1 MLFIDVR
8 ENMYLTDGWALLE
21 VIARRIRDHTVLS
34 APRIVVCLDALT
46 EQLVELSEHELARYW
61 ELQAW

>member
-1 MLFIDVR
+1 MLFCDAR

-21 VIARRIRDHTVLS
+21 VIARRIGGHS
-34 APRIVVCLDALT
+34 ALGPRRMLVCLDALT
-46 EQLVELSEHELARYW
+46 ENLVELSEHELARYW

>member
-8 ENMYLTDGWALLE
+8 EDMYLTDGWSLLE
-21 VIARRIRDHTVLS
+21 VIARLIGDHW
-34 APRIVVCLDALT
+34 APTTPRRVVCLDALT
-46 EQLVELSEHELARYW
+46 EQMVVLSEHDLTRYW

>member
-21 VIARRIRDHTVLS
+21 VIARRIRDHTLLCTR
-34 APRIVVCLDALT
+34 RIVVCVDALS

-61 ELQAW
+61 EIQAW

>member
-1 MLFIDVR
+1 VLFIDVR
-8 ENMYLTDGWALLE
+8 EDMYLTDGCALLE
-21 VIARRIRDHTVLS
+21 VIARRIADRRAVT
-34 APRIVVCLDALT
+34 AQRIVVCLDALT

>member
-8 ENMYLTDGWALLE
+8 ENMYLTDGWVLLE
-21 VIARRIRDHTVLS
+21 VITRRIRDHR
-34 APRIVVCLDALT
+34 APRARRMVVCLDALT
-46 EQLVELSEHELARYW
+46 EQLVELSEQELARYW